1 MPLEALIFDVDGTLA
16 DTERDG
22 HRVAFNR
29 AFADEG
35 LDWHW
40 DEALYGDLLAVT
52 GGKERIA
59 HYVQRFHPEWS
70 PPDATRI
77 IARMHKRKTAYF
89 EELVAA
95 GAVPLRPGV
104 VRLIREAKAAG
115 LRLAIATTTSK
126 ANVVALIE
134 HMLPPDLRSAFEILG
149 TAEEAPIK
157 KPAPDVYDYVLA
169 AMNLSAANA
178 LAIED
183 SRNGL
188 VAATAAGLRTLVTVS
203 DYAIGQD
210 FTGALAILDS
220 LGEPSARARI
230 FASPDSAAGTAIVT
244 VPLLRRWFANLH

>member
-1 MPLEALIFDVDGTLA
+1 
-16 DTERDG
+16 
-22 HRVAFNR
+22 
-29 AFADEG
+29 
-35 LDWHW
+35 
-40 DEALYGDLLAVT
+40 
-52 GGKERIA
+52 
-59 HYVQRFHPEWS
+59 
-70 PPDATRI
+70 
-77 IARMHKRKTAYF
+77 MHKRKTAYF

-104 VRLIREAKAAG
+104 VRLIREAKTAG

-134 HMLPPDLRSAFEILG
+134 HMLPDDLRDAFEVLG

-157 KPAPDVYDYVLA
+157 KPHPEVFHYVLE
-169 AMNLSAANA
+169 AMSLEPGKA

-220 LGEPSARARI
+220 LGEPDAPAEVI
-230 FASPDSAAGTAIVT
+230 AAPDGTTGTAVVT
-244 VPLLRRWFANLH
+244 VPLLRRWFARH

>member
-1 MPLEALIFDVDGTLA
+1 MTLQALIFDVDGTLA

-59 HYVQRFHPEWS
+59 HYVKRFHPDWAL
-70 PPDATRI
+70 PDAAAQ
-77 IARMHKRKTAYF
+77 IARMHQRKTAYF
-89 EELVAA
+89 EARVAA

-104 VRLIREAKAAG
+104 VRLIREAREAG
-115 LRLAIATTTSK
+115 LRLAIATTTSR

-134 HMLPPDLRSAFEILG
+134 HMLPPDLRDAFEILG
-149 TAEEAPIK
+149 TAEEAPVK
-157 KPAPDVYDYVLA
+157 KPAPDVFHYVLQ
-169 AMNLSAANA
+169 AMSLDPADA

-188 VAATAAGLRTLVTVS
+188 LATTAAGLRTLVTVS
-203 DYAIGQD
+203 DYAVGQD
-210 FTGALAILDS
+210 FTGALAILDG
-220 LGEPSARARI
+220 LGEPDAPATVT
-230 FASPDSAAGTAIVT
+230 AAPDSVGERVVVT
-244 VPLLRRWFANLH
+244 VALLRRWFETTD